1 MRLNKSTKIVSDR
14 VILVPYRIQHVPKYH
29 KWMENELLREQ
40 TASERLSLDEE
51 YAMQQTWLHDEN
63 KCTFIAL
70 DKGKM
75 LETND
80 EIESMIGDANLYLRI
95 DEDQDAP
102 ILIGE
107 VGLMVADNAFRGKGL
122 GKEIALCLIR
132 YGIEAIG
139 IKRFQAVISLK
150 NATSINMFEKLDFE
164 KMSVSEVFDEV
175 TFEREVNSD
184 FIRFIL
190 DRTLNYSIEQT
201 VPNK

>member
-1 MRLNKSTKIVSDR
+1 MRLNKSTKIISDR

-63 KCTFIAL
+63 K
-70 DKGKM
+70 
-75 LETND
+75 
-80 EIESMIGDANLYLRI
+80 SMIGDANLYLRN

-132 YGIEAIG
+132 YG
-139 IKRFQAVISLK
+139 KRLHTKFFLMEFLTDFLTIFV
-150 NATSINMFEKLDFE
+150 EK
-164 KMSVSEVFDEV
+164 S
-175 TFEREVNSD
+175 
-184 FIRFIL
+184 
-190 DRTLNYSIEQT
+190 
-201 VPNK
+201 